1 MTGGRCHRRKKMMGR
16 GPDGGCSIGERSCC
30 PISRVP
36 ASNSL
41 MKESERPQ
49 PKVKKSNPLKV
60 DFFSQ
65 AHKVLSVRSPFDAAE
80 NASGSGVSS
89 FPSASTLPSRLA
101 SLLRQSNGSRKRHK
115 RSHSGADKKSSSRA
129 SDGSKRG
136 NIWVET
142 EDYFRELTLPDIDD
156 LFELSSLF
164 NSLGYSKCFY
174 IPYIGNE
181 KAERIETIVTNVKT
195 GENVNGKFEESET
208 NEQTDT
214 RANVENANGNFE
226 MDCMGGNGNGN
237 GLVLK
242 DEVNQEDEQLMEID
256 VGTQSDGAVCLPQ
269 EKAKTCSV
277 SDLSSSVEW
286 LLGCRNRDILTSEKP
301 SKKRKLLG
309 SDAGLEKVLVGC
321 PCEGNLSLCDFCCKS
336 EMGND
341 SNRLMVC
348 SSCKVAVHLKCYGVQ
363 GDVSESWL
371 CSWCKQKSDG
381 NDLAKQS
388 CVLCP
393 KQGGAL
399 KPVDVDNGK
408 SVLDFVHLFCS
419 QWMPEV
425 YIEDL
430 AKMEPIMNV
439 SGIKE
444 TRRKLVC
451 NVCKV
456 KCGTCVRCSHGMFC
470 CSIILCHY
478 AFIIFL
484 WYTGL
489 VSIATFACLAAE
501 PVSNAAYKSYC
512 YIVQMPF
519 CSLIYIVFVF
529 Y

>member
-16 GPDGGCSIGERSCC
+16 GPDGGCGTGERSCR

-41 MKESERPQ
+41 MKESEIPQ
-49 PKVKKSNPLKV
+49 PKVKKSNPLEV

-80 NASGSGVSS
+80 NASGFGVSS

-115 RSHSGADKKSSSRA
+115 RSHSGADKKSSSRP

-156 LFELSSLF
+156 LFELSYLF

-181 KAERIETIVTNVKT
+181 KTERIETIVTNVKT

-226 MDCMGGNGNGN
+226 MDCMGGNGNG
-237 GLVLK
+237 LVLK

-256 VGTQSDGAVCLPQ
+256 VVTQSDGAVCLPQ

-277 SDLSSSVEW
+277 SDLSSSVVW

-321 PCEGNLSLCDFCCKS
+321 PCEGNLPLCDFCCKS

-341 SNRLMVC
+341 SNRLIVC
-348 SSCKVAVHLKCYGVQ
+348 SSCKVAVHPKCYGVQ